1 MKYNWQLPDWPKFSY
16 ELAELEGSLLDFV
29 DRAGLVSGT
38 AQTLPESEQ
47 NNAIADLMAVEAL
60 KTSEIEGEVL
70 SRPDVVSSIRNGLGL
85 NNPHQRVRDLA
96 SAGAAEL
103 ILAVRSNWRE
113 DLSDS
118 VLLDWHRYPDTSGLK
133 LSEKVHYR

>member
-1 MKYNWQLPDWPKFSY
+1 MKYNWQLPDWPKFRY

-38 AQTLPESEQ
+38 AQALPESEQ
-47 NNAIADLMAVEAL
+47 NNAIADLMTVEAL

-96 SAGAAEL
+96 AAGAA
-103 ILAVRSNWRE
+103 
-113 DLSDS
+113 
-118 VLLDWHRYPDTSGLK
+118 
-133 LSEKVHYR
+133 